1 MAADLKDLHAQPA
14 TVPISAQLYSRLS
27 KTIVLLYAVTLLVT
41 AVGVTY
47 ALYQNWVVRIEA
59 AKTDLSRSASMGN
72 FLVETALISAAN
84 TLDEAQALFA
94 EQLKAGPLTRKLAY
108 QLLRASQTNFQNYNK
123 TNAFGLLYFV
133 DRNGMLFE
141 QSSGALT
148 QAVDLSDRIYFYALR
163 DHPEAQR
170 TVGPL
175 VVSRTTGDWVFHMSV
190 PLYGQDGKFAGVL
203 VQQIVENEI
212 AAKLRE
218 YADTRN
224 FEQLVT
230 HYDGFAPSF
239 VYPPPG
245 AARIPNAKFLQAVS
259 HKKPDETSAKAVVKW
274 DDALAAFFSPV
285 LVGSSI
291 SPTYALATYA
301 SVPVVNI
308 RRDFWTDNTYLLVF
322 VALSLVSVTAI
333 YKYLLNL
340 SRRLAQAQDASLHDE
355 LTALYNRRAL
365 DETLPRLL
373 RESMRSQTPVSV
385 LFIDIDHFRYFNEN
399 YGHESG
405 DIALTIVAKTLLS
418 CARRPL
424 DFVCRWGGE
433 EFVLVLPQTSR
444 AAARG
449 IAEKILHTVRAVEL
463 QSNDG
468 RQPKLTVSVGHVTAT
483 LSKDSGQEDLV
494 DEADKAM
501 LVAKSR
507 GRNQS
512 VEYLQADHACAPG
525 PGTPL
530 AV

>member
-1 MAADLKDLHAQPA
+1 MAADLQDLHAQPA

-27 KTIVLLYAVTLLVT
+27 KVIALLYAVTLLVT

-47 ALYQNWVVRIEA
+47 ALYQNWVVRVEA

-94 EQLKAGPLTRKLAY
+94 EQLQAGPLTRKLAY
-108 QLLRASQTNFQNYNK
+108 QLLRASQTNFQNFNK
-123 TNAFGLLYFV
+123 SNAFGLLYFV
-133 DRNGMLFE
+133 DRDGTLYE
-141 QSSGALT
+141 QSSGAVT
-148 QAVDLSDRIYFYALR
+148 QSLDLSDRTYFYALR

-175 VVSRTTGDWVFHMSV
+175 VVSRTTGNWVFHMSV
-190 PLYGQDGKFAGVL
+190 PLYGQDGQFVGVL
-203 VQQIVENEI
+203 VQQIIENDI
-212 AAKLRE
+212 AAKLRQ

-245 AARIPNAKFLQAVS
+245 ASGTPNTKFLQALR
-259 HKKPDETSAKAVVKW
+259 HQKPDETKAKAAVKW
-274 DDALAAFFSPV
+274 DDALAAFFIPV
-285 LVGSSI
+285 LEGSAV

-301 SVPVVNI
+301 SVSVATI
-308 RRDFWTDNTYLLVF
+308 RHDFWADNTYLLVF
-322 VALSLVSVTAI
+322 VALSLLFVTSI
-333 YKYLLNL
+333 YKYLFNL

-373 RESMRSQTPVSV
+373 RESMRSQTPVSL
-385 LFIDIDHFRYFNEN
+385 LFIDIDHFRHFNEN

-405 DIALTIVAKTLLS
+405 DMALTIVAKTLLC

-433 EFVLVLPQTSR
+433 EFVLVLPKTSR
-444 AAARG
+444 NAALG
-449 IAEKILHTVRAVEL
+449 IAEKILHAMRAVEL
-463 QSNDG
+463 QSTDG

-483 LSKDSGQEDLV
+483 MSRDCAQEDLV
-494 DEADKAM
+494 DYADKAM
-501 LVAKSR
+501 LMAKSR

-512 VEYLQADHACAPG
+512 VEYLPQEHACAPA
-525 PGTPL
+525 PG
-530 AV
+530 A